1 MALVSAIITD
11 ALTEIGVTQPGET
24 PTAADQAIGL
34 LRLQN
39 LIDAW
44 NADQLTLVLQLRTTY
59 TVPSST
65 TTITVGTGGDISI
78 PRPLL
83 ISSLNYIVPGTSPGV
98 EVPIGL
104 MDRDSFAALSIKQL
118 ASALPIQA
126 FYQTDVAD
134 AFGTLQIWPKITQNV
149 QLVLYTPQ
157 GLSSPA
163 TTATNLIGPYGY
175 QEAVMYQLAL
185 RLCGPYGKPVSDDL
199 RTMAAGALRRM
210 GAPNVQP
217 GLLGTDPALIPS
229 LGAGY
234 NVFSDQMT
242 SSNTR

>member
-11 ALTEIGVTQPGET
+11 ALTEIGVIQPGEV
-24 PTAADQAIGL
+24 PTAEAMALGL
-34 LRLQN
+34 LRIDN

-44 NADQLTLVLQLRTTY
+44 NANRLMMIKQLRTVY

-65 TTITVGTGGDISI
+65 TTITIGTGGDVSI
-78 PRPLL
+78 QRPLT
-83 ISSLNYIVPGTSPGV
+83 IDTLNYIMPGTSPAV

-104 MDRDSFAALSIKQL
+104 MDKDSFAVLSIKQL

-126 FYQTDVAD
+126 FYQSD
-134 AFGTLQIWPKITQNV
+134 ASDAYGTLQIWPKITQNV
-149 QLVLYTPQ
+149 QLAIYTPQ
-157 GLSSPA
+157 GLTIPA
-163 TTATNLIGPYGY
+163 TTATVVIGPYGY
-175 QEAVMYQLAL
+175 QENLMYQLAK
-185 RLCGPYGKPVSDDL
+185 RLSGPFGKPISDDL
-199 RTMAAGALRRM
+199 KQLASGADRLMAAQ
-210 GAPNVQP
+210 NVQP